1 MPERDEKKNTANQKQ
16 KNPHISSTENQ
27 REDYQQWRLFG
38 SKVISENS
46 SAKNSGAKTQE
57 QSAGLSQSIQSLQQQ
72 QKYHTENTFNKLIS
86 SDINKVKWE
95 EAMTKRRQRQREKES
110 NSGERIS

>member
-1 MPERDEKKNTANQKQ
+1 MASQKKYLLVRSVWTLEVSGIRKIWAFHIDSNSQYAWKRWEKNTANQKKK

-72 QKYHTENTFNKLIS
+72 QQK
-86 SDINKVKWE
+86 
-95 EAMTKRRQRQREKES
+95 
-110 NSGERIS
+110 

>member
-1 MPERDEKKNTANQKQ
+1 MPERDEKKNTANQKK

-46 SAKNSGAKTQE
+46 SAKNSGAKTPE

-72 QKYHTENTFNKLIS
+72 TFNKLIS
-86 SDINKVKWE
+86 SDINKVKWGA
-95 EAMTKRRQRQREKES
+95 AMTKRRQREDRDKERRKAIA
-110 NSGERIS
+110 GERVS

>member
-1 MPERDEKKNTANQKQ
+1 MVRSVWTLEVSGTRKEKIWAFHIDSNMPERDEKNNTANQKK
-16 KNPHISSTENQ
+16 KNLHISSTENQ

-72 QKYHTENTFNKLIS
+72 QK
-86 SDINKVKWE
+86 
-95 EAMTKRRQRQREKES
+95 
-110 NSGERIS
+110 

>member
-1 MPERDEKKNTANQKQ
+1 MVRSVWTLEVSGIRKEKIWAFHIDSNMPERDEKNNTANQKK
-16 KNPHISSTENQ
+16 KNLHISSTENQ

-72 QKYHTENTFNKLIS
+72 QK
-86 SDINKVKWE
+86 
-95 EAMTKRRQRQREKES
+95 
-110 NSGERIS
+110 